1 MTLGRDER
9 HENLQEMKPDMFI
22 LDENI
27 KMGLEAIEYE
37 SVDGR
42 HLAQDMSRYCAKM
55 NMVMS
60 IQVPQQWGILY

>member
-22 LDENI
+22 SDENI

-37 SVDGR
+37 GVDRR
-42 HLAQDMSRYCAKM
+42 HLART
-55 NMVMS
+55 
-60 IQVPQQWGILY
+60 